1 MTLGFKTKFPWGE
14 PTYFMQKIIASVP
27 VPKDNPQSSPGNM
40 FSSYAPKIHTIREGQ
55 RWKAG
60 DLLHMATGVRTKQYH
75 RFNEDI
81 RELWFVKSVQRFDLK
96 FRSPDVCILFIDKN
110 IMYSKNAGENSTVIH
125 GLEWMEQFVKNDGF
139 ESIDQFFRWFKE
151 PVDNAQII
159 HWTDKKYE

>member
-27 VPKDNPQSSPGNM
+27 VPEDDPQSSPGNM
-40 FSSYAPKIHTIREGQ
+40 FQSYTPKIHTIREGQ

-75 RFNEDI
+75 RFNENI
-81 RELWFVKSVQRFDLK
+81 RSLWFVKSVQRFDLK
-96 FRSPDVCILFIDKN
+96 LRSPDVCILFIDKN
-110 IMYSKNAGENSTVIH
+110 IMYSKNAGEGSTVIH

-139 ESIDQFFRWFKE
+139 ESIEQFFRWFKE
-151 PVDNAQII
+151 PVDNGQII